1 MSGVASSASS
11 DAARASGGSSDGIDL
26 AAERRDLD
34 RLRPELDVREPEAAA
49 DDPAVAEEL
58 LDLVRMRR
66 RADVEI
72 LRPPAEQQIAHAA
85 ADQIR
90 DEIVFVQ
97 PVQDLEGV
105 GIDVATR
112 DRML

>member
-1 MSGVASSASS
+1 MVFG
-11 DAARASGGSSDGIDL
+11 
-26 AAERRDLD
+26 
-34 RLRPELDVREPEAAA
+34 PELDVGQPEPPA

-72 LRPPAEQQIAHAA
+72 LRPAAEQQVAHAA
-85 ADQIR
+85 ADQIG
-90 DEIVFVQ
+90 DVVVLVQ

-105 GIDVATR
+105 GIDVAAG
-112 DRML
+112 DRVLGPRNDGRLHHRHGL